1 MQSFLA
7 LSEGAHC
14 SKVSTS
20 ERTQHMSTHQPD
32 SPTPDGVRVPHHQEV
47 PFQSLD
53 PSTPAGQD
61 TIRRLHEELFIW
73 LITVDATGTPHTLPV
88 AFLWD
93 EAHATFLI
101 YSASEADRD
110 RLAHIRLNA
119 KVGLHFNFDLSGRDS
134 LILTGEASISVDDPP
149 SDQLPAWR
157 EKYQALFS
165 QMGMTLQQAAALAP
179 VALRIR
185 PLTMLVTSWVIRPVG
200 DA

>member
-1 MQSFLA
+1 MS
-7 LSEGAHC
+7 SH
-14 SKVSTS
+14 SSDPSTPN
-20 ERTQHMSTHQPD
+20 R
-32 SPTPDGVRVPHHQEV
+32 GRLPHHREV
-47 PFQSLD
+47 PFQSPD
-53 PSTPAGQD
+53 PSTPAGEK
-61 TIRRLHEELFIW
+61 ILRRLREELFLW

-93 EAHATFLI
+93 EAQSTFLI

-110 RLAHIRLNA
+110 RLAHIQQNP

-134 LILTGEASISVDDPP
+134 FILTGEASVSTNDLP
-149 SDQLPAWR
+149 SDQIPAWR

-185 PLTMLVTSWVIRPVG
+185 PLTMI
-200 DA
+200 